1 MTLFRTSLL
10 LLIIVLL
17 IVDGWPALAGT
28 PEPDSDAWIDDLERV
43 LRDGG
48 EGMTNE

>member
-17 IVDGWPALAGT
+17 IVDFWPALVGT

-43 LRDGG
+43 LCDGG
-48 EGMTNE
+48 EGMTKE